1 MSEASQKRKRFKFDP
16 EVFPPLPESV
26 LVALGDSAARHAFM
40 GLGTDP
46 DLFGWRYI
54 EPAAQIAFDE
64 WRASGCSFML
74 FGDWVDAIVE
84 LAIPRMIGERKHL
97 NPVVQAELL
106 INSDPLSDLLVK
118 SHEIHLE
125 RVRFLNGHLPD
136 DCLGPIDFAVVAAWR
151 KLLNTPQ
158 SETSDRA
165 NEVGA
170 EEPSGLLQRSREFS
184 NLGVSGRKMLFNQ
197 KMLEWAS
204 TLNPKKEWLKK
215 DFCHEVKCSPQDLS
229 HWLSGR
235 EDRASKEAVRSIELA
250 LATPADRLNW
260 AQTSQAAKVA

>member
-26 LVALGDSAARHAFM
+26 LVALGGSAARHAFL
-40 GLGTDP
+40 GLGSDP

-54 EPAAQIAFDE
+54 EQAAQIAFDE
-64 WRASGCSFML
+64 WRASGCSFRL
-74 FGDWVDAIVE
+74 FGQWMEAITA
-84 LAIPRMIGERKHL
+84 LAVPRIIGERRHL
-97 NPVVQAELL
+97 KTEVQIELIL
-106 INSDPLSDLLVK
+106 NCEPSCDLHCRSFDL
-118 SHEIHLE
+118 HCA
-125 RVRFLNGHLPD
+125 RVDELNGASVRVEFSQVD
-136 DCLGPIDFAVVAAWR
+136 WAVVAAWR

-158 SETSDRA
+158 SETSDRV

-197 KMLEWAS
+197 KMIEWAS
-204 TLNPKKEWLKK
+204 TLNPKKEWRKK
-215 DFCHEVKCSPQDLS
+215 DFCDEVKCSPQDLS
-229 HWLSGR
+229 NWLNGR
-235 EDRASKEAVRSIELA
+235 EEKISKQAARSIKLA